1 MTDAAD
7 RGPSGRLAAA
17 VFGGDAGEV
26 AALVRAHPELGAS
39 LDRPIPGGHFGETPL
54 IAALR
59 MSHLDVA
66 DALLAAGA
74 DIDARSDWWAGSFG
88 VLDRDDAPLEFLL
101 ARGAGVNA
109 YAAARHGLLDRLRAV
124 VAADPDA
131 VRMRGGDGQTPL
143 HVARTIE
150 VAEFL
155 LERGADIDA
164 LDVDHESTPAQY
176 LVRSRPEVARHL
188 VARGARTDLL
198 LAAALGDL
206 ARVHAFLAADPVAVR
221 TRVDERWFPMR
232 NPDAGGTIYQWTL
245 GTGKSAHEVA
255 NEFGRAD
262 VLALLMEA
270 SPADLQLSESAQIG
284 DGARFAAL
292 AAAHPSLARALVP
305 EAAPRLLRAA
315 GAGNLAAVRLMLDIG
330 WPADARD
337 ARAVS
342 ALHLAAWN
350 GDAAMARL
358 LAERGAPL
366 DVADATF
373 GGTPLGWAIY
383 GSRHAE
389 NRARGD
395 YAGVVEA
402 LLDAGAPAPANV
414 GERGASAAVLAVLR
428 RARPH
433 AP

>member
-1 MTDAAD
+1 MMDAAD
-7 RGPSGRLAAA
+7 RSPAERLAAA

-26 AALVRAHPELGAS
+26 AALARARPELRAS
-39 LDRPIPGGHFGETPL
+39 LDRPIEGGHFGETPL
-54 IAALR
+54 MAALR
-59 MSHLDVA
+59 MGHLDVA

-88 VLDRDDAPLEFLL
+88 VLDRDDAPVEFLL

-109 YAAARHGLLDRLRAV
+109 YAAARHGLLDRLRAI
-124 VAADPDA
+124 VASVPDE
-131 VRMRGGDGQTPL
+131 VHMRGGDGQTPL
-143 HVARTIE
+143 HVARSIE

-155 LERGADIDA
+155 LARGADIDA

-176 LVRSRPEVARHL
+176 LVRSRHDVARHL

-198 LAAALGDL
+198 LAAAIGDG
-206 ARVHAFLAADPVAVR
+206 ARVRELLAADPGTVR
-221 TRVDERWFPMR
+221 MRVDARWFPMR

-245 GTGKSAHEVA
+245 GTDMSAHEVA
-255 NEFGRAD
+255 HAFGRAD
-262 VLALLMEA
+262 VLALLMQA
-270 SPADLQLSESAQIG
+270 SPADLQLSESAQVG
-284 DGARFAAL
+284 DGTRFAAL
-292 AAAHPSLARALVP
+292 AAAHPELARALAT

-315 GAGNLAAVRLMLDIG
+315 GAGDLAAVRLMLGLG

-337 ARAVS
+337 TRAVT

-358 LAERGAPL
+358 LAARGAPL
-366 DVADATF
+366 DVGDTTF

-414 GERGASAAVLAVLR
+414 GERDASAAVLAVLR
-428 RARPH
+428 RARPS